1 MADEITRKQFIHV
14 GVATL
19 VAASLGACASDDGD
33 GEDGADSGDD
43 GGECTSAASANIA
56 TNHGHSLSV
65 PAADINGG
73 AAMDY
78 GIQGTSDHD
87 HTVALSAGDMAM
99 IAAGETVSVTS
110 SSGGADGHSHEVA
123 LTC

>member
-14 GVATL
+14 GVTTL

-33 GEDGADSGDD
+33 GEDAADSGDD
-43 GGECTSAASANIA
+43 DGGWCSSAATANIA

-65 PAADINGG
+65 PAGDINGG

-78 GIQGTSDHD
+78 GIQGTADHD
-87 HTVALSAGDMAM
+87 HTVSLSADDMAM

-110 SSGGADGHSHEVA
+110 SSGGGHTHAVA
-123 LTC
+123 ITC